1 MTAAVS
7 VVVPTFR
14 RLERLPILLTRL
26 AAIDRAANLDVAIVD
41 QTPGADLSA
50 LERFSEHFA
59 SLRCIHLAEANVALA
74 RNTGAE
80 AVSCDVLLFMDDD
93 MALDRLFIP
102 RLLLLM
108 KRMPRTVLG
117 AVWPHQGTIGRADG
131 LPSSGQDDETL
142 AFLPTGVLA
151 INRQDFL
158 AAGGF
163 DARLDRYFEDAEF
176 SHRLKQQGLRLIRHP
191 DLQAEHHDHQENGT
205 WYSRSMME
213 AAPRLMRQTAY
224 FRRKT
229 GRSWTKVL
237 LALLHVIASE
247 TRRPGYLRGGT
258 QLTRA
263 AALGVSLP
271 AALIY
276 AARSPLLAHA
286 PSSNGRAG

>member
-7 VVVPTFR
+7 VIVPTFR
-14 RLERLPILLTRL
+14 RLERLPDLLTRL
-26 AAIDRAANLDVAIVD
+26 ATIDHAADLDIVIVD

-59 SLRCIHLAEANVALA
+59 SLRCMSLAEANVALA

-80 AVSCDVLLFMDDD
+80 AASCDILLFMDDD
-93 MALDRLFIP
+93 MALDRFFIP
-102 RLLLLM
+102 HLLSLM
-108 KRMPRTVLG
+108 GRMPRTVLG
-117 AVWPHQGTIGRADG
+117 AVWPHQVAIDRADG
-131 LPSSGQDDETL
+131 LPSTGQDDEALT
-142 AFLPTGVLA
+142 FLPTGALA
-151 INRQDFL
+151 ISRWDFL
-158 AAGGF
+158 TAGGF
-163 DARLDRYFEDAEF
+163 DARLERYFEDAEF
-176 SHRLKQQGLRLIRHP
+176 SHRLKQLGLRLIRHP
-191 DLQAEHHDHQENGT
+191 DLKAEHHDHQENGT

-213 AAPRLMRQTAY
+213 AAPRLMQQTAY

-229 GRSWTKVL
+229 GRSWAKVL
-237 LALLHVIASE
+237 FALLRVIASE

-286 PSSNGRAG
+286 PSSGGKAG